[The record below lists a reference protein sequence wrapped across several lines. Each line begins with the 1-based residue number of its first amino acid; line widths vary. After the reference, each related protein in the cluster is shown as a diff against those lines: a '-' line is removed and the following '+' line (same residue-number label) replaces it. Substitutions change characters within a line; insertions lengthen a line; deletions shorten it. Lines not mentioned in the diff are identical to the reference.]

1 MTYTQPQKNRAREE
15 LLTHAVTILTEKR
28 SQAPCVRTS
37 YIRDLKRYFISEEET
52 PNCVE
57 SSRIDNRYIC
67 EWEKMHR
74 STVGQKSPEDLKV
87 CYLSGPEP
95 MNDFK
100 VLADLGVRPQNIWA
114 FESSN
119 QQFSEALTQCC
130 GAGFDQPKLIKM
142 KIEKFLESVPI
153 SFDIVYLDFCSSFIS
168 SRMSLRCVADVF
180 RFHRLTSPGVLIT
193 NFCEADEKRIC
204 DYAEVFARYELAKQI
219 SKNHANK
226 FGKDEFSKFIHT
238 AEDELKKKADFDSC
252 YSDFITDFICNM
264 ASVIIPAQ
272 KTVDPALISF
282 LSDCPITDCAKT
294 AESVVEAESDAL
306 LRFLLSC
313 SGSLQNSP
321 LNCNNTISQRLNND
335 LKGSSKHSALQG
347 LQYCNALRTGLIPHK
362 KEIDEIAKKFSA
374 THRFL
379 DKPCK
384 SLYLDFAIRQLT
396 YPMHSNP
403 LSSIR
408 LSYIAKSKRMFAD
421 AIVFDE
427 CRYVYDWFPAAMQ
440 GSAPLENVSWF
451 YVFRFA
457 LDGLIKCRL
466 ETNTDYFFQGSVVG
480 KTIEGFE
487 SSNFADRIFIS

>member
-15 LLTHAVTILTEKR
+15 LLTHAVAILTEKR
-28 SQAPCVRTS
+28 SLAPCVRMS
-37 YIRDLKRYFISEEET
+37 YVRDLKRHFINEEGT
-52 PNCVE
+52 SNYIE

-74 STVGQKSPEDLKV
+74 STVGQKRPEDLKV

-100 VLADLGVRPQNIWA
+100 VLVGLGIRPQNIWA

-119 QQFSEALTQCC
+119 QQFSEALAQCC

-142 KIEKFLESVPI
+142 KIEKFLESVPV

-193 NFCEADEKRIC
+193 NFCEADEERIR
-204 DYAEVFARYELAKQI
+204 DYTEIFARYELAKQI
-219 SKNHANK
+219 SRNRANK
-226 FGKDEFSKFIHT
+226 LGEDGYSKYIH
-238 AEDELKKKADFDSC
+238 AAISNLEKNANFDSY
-252 YSDFITDFICNM
+252 YSGFITDFICNM

-272 KTVDPALISF
+272 RTADPALISF
-282 LSDCPITDCAKT
+282 LTDCPIDDCRKT
-294 AESVVEAESDAL
+294 AENVTDADSDTL
-306 LRFLLSC
+306 LRFFLWHS
-313 SGSLQNSP
+313 SHFQNSP
-321 LNCNNTISQRLNND
+321 LNCNNDISQELYKD
-335 LKGSSKHSALQG
+335 LKGNCKHTALYG
-347 LQYCNALRTGLIPHK
+347 LQCCNALRTGLIPYRN
-362 KEIDEIAKKFSA
+362 EMDEIANKFSN
-374 THRFL
+374 TYRFL

-384 SLYLDFAIRQLT
+384 SLYLDFAMRQLS

-440 GSAPLENVSWF
+440 GSAPLEDVSWF

-466 ETNTDYFFQGSVVG
+466 ETSTDYFFQGSVVG
-480 KTIEGFE
+480 KTVEGFE
-487 SSNFADRIFIS
+487 SSNFADRIFIN